1 MLKGSKSK
9 GVAMAKWKEKMKEW
23 GGGDLTFLS
32 SDGEVIMFVVVDLP
46 QLLKGKFKGN
56 PQERIGC
63 PVVTDEGFVLFI
75 TGKRVARKLSKFED
89 RFKDTAFMV
98 IRHCESGDIN
108 ASYEVS
114 ILDND
119 AKTEQLFAIAKKEYK
134 PALLKDAL
142 KDAKEVMAG

>member
-1 MLKGSKSK
+1 
-9 GVAMAKWKEKMKEW
+9 MAKWKDKMKEW

-32 SDGEVIMFVVVDLP
+32 SDGEVIMFVVVDEP

-63 PVVTDEGFVLFI
+63 PVVTDEGFVLFV

-89 RFKDTAFMV
+89 LFKINAFMV
-98 IRHCESGDIN
+98 CRHGESGDIN

-119 AKTEQLFAIAKKEYK
+119 AKTAQLFAIAKKEYK
-134 PALLKDAL
+134 PILLKQAI

>member
-1 MLKGSKSK
+1 
-9 GVAMAKWKEKMKEW
+9 MAKWKEKMKDW

-32 SDGEVIMFVVVDLP
+32 SDGEVIMFVVVDEP

-98 IRHCESGDIN
+98 VRHGESGDIN
-108 ASYEVS
+108 ATYEVT
-114 ILDND
+114 ILDNEV
-119 AKTEQLFAIAKKEYK
+119 KTTQLLAIAKKEYK
-134 PALLKDAL
+134 PPLLKQAI
-142 KDAKEVMAG
+142 KDAKEVMAN